1 MLLIHEKKLAS
12 FEELTKRANPTDVI
26 LISKL
31 SLEEDVFKFL
41 THNSTLSE
49 LEGFM

>member
-1 MLLIHEKKLAS
+1 MLNHEKKLAL

-31 SLEEDVFKFL
+31 ILAEYVFKFL
-41 THNSTLSE
+41 IHISTFYLN
-49 LEGFM
+49 